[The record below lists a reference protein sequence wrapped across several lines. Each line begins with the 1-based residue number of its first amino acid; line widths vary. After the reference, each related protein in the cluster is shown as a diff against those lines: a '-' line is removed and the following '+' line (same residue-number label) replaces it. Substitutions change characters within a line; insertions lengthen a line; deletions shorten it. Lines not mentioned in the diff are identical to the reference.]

1 MSEITVRNASA
12 DDVVDVL
19 RLVDAALLAI
29 DHDAVATA
37 IERDDALV
45 AVDDETVVGALV
57 LAPQERGAH
66 VEAIAV
72 HRDRRGQGIGRQL
85 VDAAAERNSRLTADF
100 RPEVEPFWHSLGFRV
115 ERRGDRLWG
124 ERRTDTS

>member
-1 MSEITVRNASA
+1 MSELTIRDATA

-29 DHDAVATA
+29 DHDAVVTA
-37 IERDDALV
+37 IDREDALV
-45 AVDDETVVGALV
+45 AVDDGTVVGALV
-57 LAPQERGAH
+57 LEPRQQGAH

-100 RPEVEPFWHSLGFRV
+100 RPEVEPFWCSLGFRV
-115 ERRGDRLWG
+115 ERRDDRLWG
-124 ERRTDTS
+124 ERSTNTS